1 MLWLTPFLLLATLL
15 DSLAVPGALP
25 NGVRPDLV
33 LVLIVAWATLRGWEE
48 GLIAGLLGGFF
59 VDLTSAVPFGVN
71 IFRLGALGLG
81 AGLVMERLARTSVM
95 VPVVAAVVGSL
106 LGFVLTVVALQA
118 TRWPIAWDH
127 LLLFSALPN
136 SALTGLAMA
145 VAFPGVRLLDRISA
159 RPAAEEGAF

>member
-1 MLWLTPFLLLATLL
+1 
-15 DSLAVPGALP
+15 
-25 NGVRPDLV
+25 
-33 LVLIVAWATLRGWEE
+33 
-48 GLIAGLLGGFF
+48 
-59 VDLTSAVPFGVN
+59 
-71 IFRLGALGLG
+71 
-81 AGLVMERLARTSVM
+81 VMERLARTSVM

-118 TRWPIAWDH
+118 TRWPIAWEH